1 MTNGE
6 TAAQAAQR
14 GEDRPA
20 PDDAPVTAAPTPREL
35 EEEQEDAE
43 EL

>member
-1 MTNGE
+1 MSGE
-6 TAAQAAQR
+6 TEAQAAAS
-14 GEDRPA
+14 GEDRPV
-20 PDDAPVTAAPTPREL
+20 PDTVPVTVAPVPQEL